1 LVKSPRG
8 KGTNGALRPAMVLD
22 GLVMVA
28 AGLAVA
34 LALALS
40 GDVRAWT
47 IDTLFYA
54 WVPVSLWAIALAFTI
69 RHHHR
74 SLAAGWRYWLLAG
87 GAVAMIVV
95 TLSIF
100 RTGSGVSSDVSLG
113 GHWGSVLGGDPLGLA
128 VVKLIA
134 IAVIVPPALFP
145 RSVGITW
152 VRALGKIGHGSEIWA
167 RWFSV
172 ARLMSV
178 KDVVAPYVRLR
189 RASTSPERPRT
200 ERVVKP
206 ESPLISPDIEAFAR
220 EELSAYLK
228 PESGLFPGEITRLLP
243 DTSVLSDAGSVGP
256 DEAEF
261 EGTARLIE
269 ETLGSYGVQVE
280 VQDIQVGPRLVRY
293 GLLPGWISGG
303 EERSEEENS
312 EERGTGNRVRV
323 QSILAREKDLALALK
338 TEKIRIQPN
347 IPGKS
352 LVGLEAP
359 VPNPLAVGL
368 RRIVEGERF
377 TEVSDAGGL
386 PIALGQDVGGND
398 EVLDLKELPHLLI
411 AGATGTGKSVC
422 LNTIVTSML
431 LTHSEEQVR
440 LLMVD
445 PKGVELTPYDGIP
458 HLISPV
464 ICDPADFAPALEGLV
479 QVMQQRY
486 RRFRDV
492 SVRDIWSYNEG
503 PYNPLPSLVLVV
515 DELAELMLAGGR
527 DAESKLVRLAQL
539 GRAAGIHLLLSTQRP
554 TVDVVTGLLKANIPT
569 RICFTVASQMDSR
582 VILDMNGGEDL
593 MGRGDMLLLTKES
606 TQPRRIQG
614 AFVEEKEIASIV
626 DHWANP
632 SLHTKRNHPL
642 GLGLALDE

>member
-1 LVKSPRG
+1 
-8 KGTNGALRPAMVLD
+8 
-22 GLVMVA
+22 MVA

-34 LALALS
+34 LALSLS
-40 GDVRAWT
+40 GVVRAWVV
-47 IDTLFYA
+47 DTLFYA
-54 WVPVSLWAIALAFTI
+54 WVPVSLWAIALVFTV

-74 SLAAGWRYWLLAG
+74 SLAAGWRYWLLGG
-87 GAVAMIVV
+87 GAVAIMVGV
-95 TLSIF
+95 LSMF
-100 RTGSGVSSDVSLG
+100 RPGSGISADMSLG
-113 GHWGSVLGGDPLGLA
+113 GHWGAVLGGDPLGLA
-128 VVKLIA
+128 IVKLLA
-134 IAVIVPPALFP
+134 IAVILPPVLFP
-145 RSVGITW
+145 KSVGITW
-152 VRALGKIGHGSEIWA
+152 VRALGKIGHESEIWT

-172 ARLMSV
+172 ARLVSV
-178 KDVVAPYVRLR
+178 KDGVAKYVRLR
-189 RASTSPERPRT
+189 RDSTTPERPSRRLTART
-200 ERVVKP
+200 ERVVDP
-206 ESPLISPDIEAFAR
+206 ELPLISSDIEAFAKG
-220 EELSAYLK
+220 ELSAYLE
-228 PESGLFPGEITRLLP
+228 PESGPRTGATSRLFPNIG
-243 DTSVLSDAGSVGP
+243 VLSNAKSVGP

-261 EGTARLIE
+261 EETARLIE
-269 ETLGSYGVQVE
+269 KTLGSYGVQVE

-293 GLLPGWISGG
+293 GLLPGWLGRG
-303 EERSEEENS
+303 EEQSDQDKS
-312 EERGTGNRVRV
+312 GERRAGNRVRV

-359 VPNPLAVGL
+359 VPNPIAVGL
-368 RRIVEGERF
+368 RQIVESERF
-377 TEVSDAGGL
+377 TEVSNEGGL
-386 PIALGQDVGGND
+386 PIALGQDVGGHD

-422 LNTIVTSML
+422 LNTIVASML
-431 LTHSEEQVR
+431 LTNSNEQVR

-464 ICDPADFAPALEGLV
+464 ISDPADFGPALEGLI

-486 RRFRDV
+486 QRFRDV
-492 SVRDIWSYNEG
+492 SARDIRSYNDG
-503 PYNPLPSLVLVV
+503 PYKPMPSLVVVV
-515 DELAELMLAGGR
+515 DELAELMLSEGR

-539 GRAAGIHLLLSTQRP
+539 GRAAGIHLVLSTQRP

-569 RICFTVASQMDSR
+569 RICFAVASQVDSR

-614 AFVEEKEIASIV
+614 AYVEEKEISDIV
-626 DHWANP
+626 DFWINQ
-632 SLHTKRNHPL
+632 PL
-642 GLGLALDE
+642 PMAIENAPEVDI

>member
-1 LVKSPRG
+1 
-8 KGTNGALRPAMVLD
+8 
-22 GLVMVA
+22 MVA

-34 LALALS
+34 LALSLS
-40 GDVRAWT
+40 GVVRAWVV
-47 IDTLFYA
+47 DTLFYA
-54 WVPVSLWAIALAFTI
+54 WVPVSLWAIALVFTV

-74 SLAAGWRYWLLAG
+74 SLAAGWRYWLLGG
-87 GAVAMIVV
+87 GAVAIMVGV
-95 TLSIF
+95 LSMF
-100 RTGSGVSSDVSLG
+100 RPGSGVSADMSLG
-113 GHWGSVLGGDPLGLA
+113 GHWGAVLGGDPLGLA
-128 VVKLIA
+128 VVKLLA
-134 IAVIVPPALFP
+134 IAVILPPALFP
-145 RSVGITW
+145 KSVGITW
-152 VRALGKIGHGSEIWA
+152 VRALGKIGHESEIWT

-172 ARLMSV
+172 ARLISV
-178 KDVVAPYVRLR
+178 KDGVAKYVRLR
-189 RASTSPERPRT
+189 RDSTTPERPSRRLTART
-200 ERVVKP
+200 ERVVDS
-206 ESPLISPDIEAFAR
+206 ELPLISSDIEAFAKG
-220 EELSAYLK
+220 ELSAYLE
-228 PESGLFPGEITRLLP
+228 PESGPRTGATSRLFPNIG
-243 DTSVLSDAGSVGP
+243 VLSNAKSVGP

-261 EGTARLIE
+261 EETARLIE
-269 ETLGSYGVQVE
+269 KTLGSYGVQVE

-293 GLLPGWISGG
+293 GLLPGWLGRG
-303 EERSEEENS
+303 EERSEEEKS
-312 EERGTGNRVRV
+312 GEHRAGNRVRV

-359 VPNPLAVGL
+359 VPNPIAVGL
-368 RRIVEGERF
+368 RQIVESERF
-377 TEVSDAGGL
+377 TEVSNKGGL
-386 PIALGQDVGGND
+386 PIALGQDVGGHD

-422 LNTIVTSML
+422 LNTIVASML
-431 LTHSEEQVR
+431 LTNSNEQVR

-464 ICDPADFAPALEGLV
+464 ISDPADFGPALEGLI

-486 RRFRDV
+486 QRFRDV
-492 SVRDIWSYNEG
+492 SARDIRSYNDG
-503 PYNPLPSLVLVV
+503 PYKPMPSLVVVV
-515 DELAELMLAGGR
+515 DELAELMLSEGR

-539 GRAAGIHLLLSTQRP
+539 GRAAGIHLVLSTQRP

-569 RICFTVASQMDSR
+569 RICFAVASQVDSR

-614 AFVEEKEIASIV
+614 AYVEEKEISDIV
-626 DHWANP
+626 DFWINQ
-632 SLHTKRNHPL
+632 PL
-642 GLGLALDE
+642 PMAIENAPEVDI

>member
-1 LVKSPRG
+1 
-8 KGTNGALRPAMVLD
+8 
-22 GLVMVA
+22 MVA

-34 LALALS
+34 LALSLS
-40 GDVRAWT
+40 GVVRAWVV
-47 IDTLFYA
+47 DTLFYA
-54 WVPVSLWAIALAFTI
+54 WVPVSLWAIALVFTV

-74 SLAAGWRYWLLAG
+74 SLAAGWRYWLLGG
-87 GAVAMIVV
+87 GAVAIMVGV
-95 TLSIF
+95 LSMF
-100 RTGSGVSSDVSLG
+100 RPGSGISADMSLG
-113 GHWGSVLGGDPLGLA
+113 GHWGAVLGGDPLGLA
-128 VVKLIA
+128 IVKLLA
-134 IAVIVPPALFP
+134 IAVILPPALFP
-145 RSVGITW
+145 KSVGITW
-152 VRALGKIGHGSEIWA
+152 VRALGKIGHGSEIWT

-172 ARLMSV
+172 ARLISV
-178 KDVVAPYVRLR
+178 KDAVAKYVRLR
-189 RASTSPERPRT
+189 RDSTTPERPSRRLTART
-200 ERVVKP
+200 ERVVDP
-206 ESPLISPDIEAFAR
+206 ELPLISSDIEAFAKG
-220 EELSAYLK
+220 ELSAYLE
-228 PESGLFPGEITRLLP
+228 PESGPRTGATSRLFLNIG
-243 DTSVLSDAGSVGP
+243 VLSNAKSVGP

-261 EGTARLIE
+261 EETARLIE
-269 ETLGSYGVQVE
+269 KTLGSYGVQVE

-293 GLLPGWISGG
+293 GLLPGWLGRG
-303 EERSEEENS
+303 EERSEEEKS
-312 EERGTGNRVRV
+312 GEHRAGNRVRV

-359 VPNPLAVGL
+359 VPNPIAVGL
-368 RRIVEGERF
+368 RQIVESERF
-377 TEVSDAGGL
+377 TEVSNEGGL
-386 PIALGQDVGGND
+386 PIALGQDVGGHD

-422 LNTIVTSML
+422 LNTIVASML
-431 LTHSEEQVR
+431 LTNSNEQVR

-464 ICDPADFAPALEGLV
+464 ISDPADFGPALEVLI

-486 RRFRDV
+486 QRFRDV
-492 SVRDIWSYNEG
+492 SARDIRSYNDG
-503 PYNPLPSLVLVV
+503 PYKPMPSLVVVV
-515 DELAELMLAGGR
+515 DELAELMLSEGR

-539 GRAAGIHLLLSTQRP
+539 GRAAGIHLVLSTQRP

-569 RICFTVASQMDSR
+569 RICFTVASQVDSR

-614 AFVEEKEIASIV
+614 AYVEEKEISDIV
-626 DHWANP
+626 DFWINQ
-632 SLHTKRNHPL
+632 PL
-642 GLGLALDE
+642 PMAIENAPEVDI

>member
-1 LVKSPRG
+1 
-8 KGTNGALRPAMVLD
+8 
-22 GLVMVA
+22 MVA

-34 LALALS
+34 LALSLS
-40 GDVRAWT
+40 GVVRAWVV
-47 IDTLFYA
+47 DTLFYA
-54 WVPVSLWAIALAFTI
+54 WVPVSLWAIALVFTV

-74 SLAAGWRYWLLAG
+74 SLAAGWRYWLLGG
-87 GAVAMIVV
+87 GAVAIMVGV
-95 TLSIF
+95 LSMF
-100 RTGSGVSSDVSLG
+100 RPGSGISADMSLG
-113 GHWGSVLGGDPLGLA
+113 GHWGAVLGGDPLGLA
-128 VVKLIA
+128 VVKLLA
-134 IAVIVPPALFP
+134 IAVILPPALFP
-145 RSVGITW
+145 KSVGITW
-152 VRALGKIGHGSEIWA
+152 VRALGKIGHESEIWT

-172 ARLMSV
+172 ARLVSV
-178 KDVVAPYVRLR
+178 KDGVARYVRLR
-189 RASTSPERPRT
+189 RDRTTPERPSRRLTART
-200 ERVVKP
+200 ERVVDP
-206 ESPLISPDIEAFAR
+206 ELPLISSDIEAFAKG
-220 EELSAYLK
+220 ELSAYLE
-228 PESGLFPGEITRLLP
+228 PESGARTGATSRLFPNIG
-243 DTSVLSDAGSVGP
+243 VLSNAKSVGP

-261 EGTARLIE
+261 EETARLIE
-269 ETLGSYGVQVE
+269 KTLGSYGVQVE

-293 GLLPGWISGG
+293 GLLPGWLGRG
-303 EERSEEENS
+303 EERSEEEKS
-312 EERGTGNRVRV
+312 GEHRAGNRVRV

-359 VPNPLAVGL
+359 VPNPIAVGL
-368 RRIVEGERF
+368 RQIVESERF
-377 TEVSDAGGL
+377 TEVSNEGGL
-386 PIALGQDVGGND
+386 PIALGQNVGGHD

-422 LNTIVTSML
+422 LNTIVASML
-431 LTHSEEQVR
+431 LTNSNEQVR

-464 ICDPADFAPALEGLV
+464 ISDPADFGPALEGLI

-486 RRFRDV
+486 QRFRDV
-492 SVRDIWSYNEG
+492 SARDIRSYNDG
-503 PYNPLPSLVLVV
+503 PYKPMPSLVVVV
-515 DELAELMLAGGR
+515 DELAELMLSEGR

-539 GRAAGIHLLLSTQRP
+539 GRAAGIHLVLSTQRP

-569 RICFTVASQMDSR
+569 RICFAVASQVDSR

-614 AFVEEKEIASIV
+614 AYVEEKEISDIV
-626 DHWANP
+626 DFWINQ
-632 SLHTKRNHPL
+632 PL
-642 GLGLALDE
+642 PMAIENAPEVDI

>member
-1 LVKSPRG
+1 
-8 KGTNGALRPAMVLD
+8 
-22 GLVMVA
+22 MVA

-34 LALALS
+34 LALSLS
-40 GDVRAWT
+40 GVVRAWVV
-47 IDTLFYA
+47 DTLFYA
-54 WVPVSLWAIALAFTI
+54 WVPVSLWAIALVFTV

-74 SLAAGWRYWLLAG
+74 SLAAGWRYWLLGG
-87 GAVAMIVV
+87 GAVAIMVGV
-95 TLSIF
+95 LSMF
-100 RTGSGVSSDVSLG
+100 RPGSGISADMSLG
-113 GHWGSVLGGDPLGLA
+113 GHWGAVLGGDPLGLA
-128 VVKLIA
+128 IVKLLA
-134 IAVIVPPALFP
+134 IAVILPPVLFP
-145 RSVGITW
+145 KSVGITW
-152 VRALGKIGHGSEIWA
+152 VRALGKIGHGSEIWT

-178 KDVVAPYVRLR
+178 KDTVAKYVRLR
-189 RASTSPERPRT
+189 RDSTTPERPSRRLTART
-200 ERVVKP
+200 ERVVDP
-206 ESPLISPDIEAFAR
+206 ELPLISSDIEAFAKG
-220 EELSAYLK
+220 ELSAYLE
-228 PESGLFPGEITRLLP
+228 PESGPPTGATSRLFPNIG
-243 DTSVLSDAGSVGP
+243 VLSNAKSVGP

-261 EGTARLIE
+261 EETARLIE
-269 ETLGSYGVQVE
+269 KTLGSYGVQVE

-293 GLLPGWISGG
+293 GLLPGWLGRG
-303 EERSEEENS
+303 EERSEEEKS
-312 EERGTGNRVRV
+312 GEHRAGNRVRV

-359 VPNPLAVGL
+359 VPNPIAVGL
-368 RRIVEGERF
+368 RQIVESERF
-377 TEVSDAGGL
+377 TEVSNEGGL
-386 PIALGQDVGGND
+386 PIALGQDVGGHD

-422 LNTIVTSML
+422 LNTIVASML
-431 LTHSEEQVR
+431 LTNSNEQVR

-464 ICDPADFAPALEGLV
+464 ISDPADFGPALEGLI

-486 RRFRDV
+486 QRFRDV
-492 SVRDIWSYNEG
+492 SARDIRSYNDG
-503 PYNPLPSLVLVV
+503 PYKPMPSLVVVV
-515 DELAELMLAGGR
+515 DELAELMLSEGR

-539 GRAAGIHLLLSTQRP
+539 GRAAGIHLVLSTQRP

-569 RICFTVASQMDSR
+569 RICFTVASQVDSR

-614 AFVEEKEIASIV
+614 AYVEEKEISDIV
-626 DHWANP
+626 DFWINQ
-632 SLHTKRNHPL
+632 PL
-642 GLGLALDE
+642 PMAIENAPEVDI

>member
-1 LVKSPRG
+1 
-8 KGTNGALRPAMVLD
+8 
-22 GLVMVA
+22 MVA

-34 LALALS
+34 LALSLS
-40 GDVRAWT
+40 GVVRAWVV
-47 IDTLFYA
+47 DTLFYA
-54 WVPVSLWAIALAFTI
+54 WVPVSLWAIALVFTV

-74 SLAAGWRYWLLAG
+74 SLAAGWRYWLLGG
-87 GAVAMIVV
+87 GAVAIMVGV
-95 TLSIF
+95 LSMF
-100 RTGSGVSSDVSLG
+100 RPGSGISADMSLG
-113 GHWGSVLGGDPLGLA
+113 GHWGAVLGGDPLGLA
-128 VVKLIA
+128 VVKLLA
-134 IAVIVPPALFP
+134 IAVILPPALFP
-145 RSVGITW
+145 KSVGITW
-152 VRALGKIGHGSEIWA
+152 VRALGKIGHESEIWT

-172 ARLMSV
+172 ARLVSV
-178 KDVVAPYVRLR
+178 KDGVARYVRLR
-189 RASTSPERPRT
+189 RDRTTPERPSRRLTART
-200 ERVVKP
+200 ERVVDP
-206 ESPLISPDIEAFAR
+206 ELPLISSDIEAFAKG
-220 EELSAYLK
+220 ELSAYLE
-228 PESGLFPGEITRLLP
+228 PESGARTGATSRLFPNIG
-243 DTSVLSDAGSVGP
+243 VLSNAKSVGP

-261 EGTARLIE
+261 EETARLIE
-269 ETLGSYGVQVE
+269 KTLGSYGVQVE

-293 GLLPGWISGG
+293 GLLPGWLGRG
-303 EERSEEENS
+303 EERSEEEKS
-312 EERGTGNRVRV
+312 GEHRAGNRVRV

-359 VPNPLAVGL
+359 VPNPIAVGL
-368 RRIVEGERF
+368 RQIVESERF
-377 TEVSDAGGL
+377 TEVSNEGGL
-386 PIALGQDVGGND
+386 PIALGQNVGGHD

-422 LNTIVTSML
+422 LNTIVASML
-431 LTHSEEQVR
+431 LTNSNEQVR

-464 ICDPADFAPALEGLV
+464 ISDPADFGPALEGLI

-486 RRFRDV
+486 QRFRDV
-492 SVRDIWSYNEG
+492 SARDIRSYNDG
-503 PYNPLPSLVLVV
+503 PYKPMPSLVVVV
-515 DELAELMLAGGR
+515 DELAELMLSEGR

-539 GRAAGIHLLLSTQRP
+539 GRAAGIHLVLSTQRP

-569 RICFTVASQMDSR
+569 RICFAVASQVDSR

-614 AFVEEKEIASIV
+614 AYVEEKEIAGIV
-626 DHWANP
+626 DFWINQ
-632 SLHTKRNHPL
+632 PL
-642 GLGLALDE
+642 PMTIENAPEVDI

>member
-1 LVKSPRG
+1 
-8 KGTNGALRPAMVLD
+8 MV
-22 GLVMVA
+22 V
-28 AGLAVA
+28 AGLTAA

-47 IDTLFYA
+47 VDTLFYA
-54 WVPVSLWAIALAFTI
+54 WVPVSLWAVALAFTI

-74 SLAAGWRYWLLAG
+74 SLAAGWRYWLLGG
-87 GAVAMIVV
+87 GAVAIIVGA
-95 TLSIF
+95 LSMF
-100 RTGSGVSSDVSLG
+100 RPGSGISADMGLG
-113 GHWGSVLGGDPLGLA
+113 GHWGAVLGGDPLGLA
-128 VVKLIA
+128 VAKLIA
-134 IAVIVPPALFP
+134 IAVILPPVLFP
-145 RSVGITW
+145 KSVGITW
-152 VRALGKIGHGSEIWA
+152 VRALGKIGHRSEMWT
-167 RWFSV
+167 RWFSGV
-172 ARLMSV
+172 RLISV
-178 KDVVAPYVRLR
+178 KDAVAPYVRLR
-189 RASTSPERPRT
+189 KASTPPERPSRRLTART
-200 ERVVKP
+200 ERVVDP
-206 ESPLISPDIEAFAR
+206 ELPLISPDIEAFAR
-220 EELSAYLK
+220 GELSAYLE
-228 PESGLFPGEITRLLP
+228 PESGLFPDAVTRLLP
-243 DTSVLSDAGSVGP
+243 DTSVLSNAKSVGP

-261 EGTARLIE
+261 EETARLIE
-269 ETLGSYGVQVE
+269 KTLGSYGVQVE
-280 VQDIQVGPRLVRY
+280 VQDIQVGPRLVLY
-293 GLLPGWISGG
+293 GLLPGWLSGG

-312 EERGTGNRVRV
+312 EERGAGNRVRV

-386 PIALGQDVGGND
+386 PIALGQDVGGKD

-431 LTHSEEQVR
+431 LTHSSEQVR

-464 ICDPADFAPALEGLV
+464 ICDPADFAPALEGLI

-486 RRFRDV
+486 QRFREV
-492 SVRDIWSYNEG
+492 GVRDIRSYNDG

-569 RICFTVASQMDSR
+569 RICFTVASQVDSR

-614 AFVEEKEIASIV
+614 AFVEEKEIAGIV
-626 DHWANP
+626 NHWAHP
-632 SLHTKRNHPL
+632 SLPKTGEAPL
-642 GLGLALDE
+642 EAEV